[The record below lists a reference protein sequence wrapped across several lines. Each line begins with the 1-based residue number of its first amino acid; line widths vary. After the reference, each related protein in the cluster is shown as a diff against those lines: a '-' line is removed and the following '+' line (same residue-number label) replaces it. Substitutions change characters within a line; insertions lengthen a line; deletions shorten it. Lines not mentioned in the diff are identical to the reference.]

1 MENALP
7 FFLRLGLQADADA
20 GAIRRA
26 YARELKLIDQASQAV
41 QFQHLRDAYEAA
53 LSWAA
58 HAADT
63 PVGQATMLTDD
74 VVVNAEALASD
85 VYEQFVQACV
95 PLRHKD
101 RLRDR
106 AGWEDVLRRHLA
118 DPRLLDLSAGEIFE
132 RKIADSLVSNW
143 SQGSDVLFE
152 VAAGVFGWEADSR
165 RMQQLGCA
173 GQVIARALEQRYL
186 FECQEEASYKVSRNV
201 LVGLRLRGPPL
212 TMRLRK
218 EMPHL
223 EAMLAYFPD
232 LIAVTAG
239 MENVARWRILHE
251 QLPPAA
257 APVAAQAIRFTHH
270 REAPERRAV
279 LAEMSVPLTIVVL
292 VIALVRVYF
301 YLS

>member
-1 MENALP
+1 M
-7 FFLRLGLQADADA
+7 LRLGLQADADA

-26 YARELKLIDQASQAV
+26 YARELKLIDQASQAL
-41 QFQHLRDAYEAA
+41 QFQQLRDAYEAA
-53 LSWAA
+53 LRWAA
-58 HAADT
+58 HAVDT
-63 PVGQATMLTDD
+63 PMEQATVATDD
-74 VVVNAEALASD
+74 VAVNAEALASD

-101 RLRDR
+101 RLRDH

-132 RKIADSLVSNW
+132 RKIADSLASNW

-173 GQVIARALEQRYL
+173 GHVIARSLEQRYL

-223 EAMLAYFPD
+223 EAMLEHFPD

-239 MENVARWRILHE
+239 MDNLARWRALHE
-251 QLPPAA
+251 QLTPAA
-257 APVAAQAIRFTHH
+257 SSVETPPIRFTHH
-270 REAPERRAV
+270 RETPEGRTV

-292 VIALVRVYF
+292 LIALVRVYF
-301 YLS
+301 ALN